1 MTVVL
6 ITNVK
11 HYVGP
16 GALPIFLREDMR
28 PVCHDSSFEEVEA
41 SRAFEK
47 EYPGQLRFGPKRQN
61 R

>member
-11 HYVGP
+11 DYVGP